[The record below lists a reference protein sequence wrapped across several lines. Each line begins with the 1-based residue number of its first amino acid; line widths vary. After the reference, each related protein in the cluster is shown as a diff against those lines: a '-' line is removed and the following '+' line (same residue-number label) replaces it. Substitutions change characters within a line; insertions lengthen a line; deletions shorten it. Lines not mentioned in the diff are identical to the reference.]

1 MIAASL
7 HSRGRLL
14 LCLSIIGYENLTAI
28 DEHDR
33 MWIRSLCSTDPIR
46 YANAVSMSVTIWDL
60 RMLSTFLASNFAEK
74 EAVCGFDEG
83 GFELRISQTNGEN
96 LTCAAIVTGLDG
108 QHFEFFEMAVAEE
121 LAEFKRQLDL
131 VIVALAR
138 SALRQ

>member
-1 MIAASL
+1 
-7 HSRGRLL
+7 
-14 LCLSIIGYENLTAI
+14 
-28 DEHDR
+28 

-74 EAVCGFDEG
+74 E
-83 GFELRISQTNGEN
+83 
-96 LTCAAIVTGLDG
+96 
-108 QHFEFFEMAVAEE
+108 E